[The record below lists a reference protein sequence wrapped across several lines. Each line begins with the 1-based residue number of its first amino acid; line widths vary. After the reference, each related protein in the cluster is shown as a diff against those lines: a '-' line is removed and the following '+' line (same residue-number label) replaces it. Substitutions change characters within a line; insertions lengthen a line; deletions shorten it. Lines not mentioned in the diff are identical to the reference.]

1 MKRWEAHRVP
11 PRPILDPPLTKKTF
25 NCNSKMMIH
34 LIECKV
40 SGEQYNGSTGCKVSG
55 EQHSGSTGT
64 KHCLR
69 VNDYESI
76 HCNVCKK

>member
-1 MKRWEAHRVP
+1 
-11 PRPILDPPLTKKTF
+11 
-25 NCNSKMMIH
+25 MIH

-40 SGEQYNGSTGCKVSG
+40 SGEQYNGSTRCKVSGEQYNGSTECKVSG

-76 HCNVCKK
+76 HCNVCKE